1 MKCYFDDYEFSFQFL
16 RVLGVSIAGGS
27 DISECL
33 MTAYRIKERDFESWY
48 REWRKTAEQVHKIA
62 DSCAKKGHGVSAR
75 DAYLRASGY
84 YRSAEFFLHGDT
96 SDPRIHETSL
106 LSRECFKNALP
117 YFATP
122 VESVEILYE
131 NTTLPGY
138 FFAPDKSGTPR
149 PTIIFNT
156 GFDGTAEELYF
167 IHVTEALKRG
177 YNALTF
183 EGPGQGSVIRE
194 QRIPFRPDWENVVTP
209 IVDYLVSRPDVV
221 PEKIVIE
228 GISMGGY
235 LAPRAVAFE
244 HRLAACVANGGVFE
258 ADFTKRPEY
267 TQEMLEMLYQQPEE
281 FDALMREAAEQNTSY
296 KWAMEHG
303 MYVFGAK
310 TPHEWLIKSTKFTMK
325 ECVDMV
331 SCPVL
336 VIDVENEQAFK
347 SKAKMLFDALKCEKT
362 WMYFTKEEGAEE
374 HCQVGAGFVASQRI
388 FDWIDETLA
397 AQN

>member
-1 MKCYFDDYEFSFQFL
+1 MH
-16 RVLGVSIAGGS
+16 G
-27 DISECL
+27 
-33 MTAYRIKERDFESWY
+33 
-48 REWRKTAEQVHKIA
+48 IA
-62 DSCAKKGHGVSAR
+62 DTCQKKGHGVSAR
-75 DAYLRASGY
+75 DAYLRASNY

-96 SDPRIHETSL
+96 SDPRIHETST
-106 LSRECFKNALP
+106 LSRECFQNALP

-138 FFAPDKSGTPR
+138 FFCPDASGTRR

-177 YNALTF
+177 YNALVF

-194 QRIPFRPDWENVVTP
+194 QRIPFRYDWENVITP
-209 IVDYLVSRPDVV
+209 VVDYLVSRPDVV
-221 PEKIVIE
+221 PEKIVID
-228 GISMGGY
+228 GLSMGGY
-235 LAPRAVAFE
+235 LAPRAAAYE

-267 TQEMLEMLYQQPEE
+267 TEEVLDMLYQHPVE
-281 FDALMREAAEQNTSY
+281 FDAEMRSAAEQNTSY
-296 KWAMEHG
+296 KWALEHG

-310 TPHEWLIKSTKFTMK
+310 TPHEWLIKSTQFTMK
-325 ECVDMV
+325 DCADKIT
-331 SCPVL
+331 CPVF
-336 VIDVENEQAFK
+336 VIDAENEQAFRG
-347 SKAKMLFDALKCEKT
+347 KAQILFDALKCKKT

-374 HCQVGAGFVASQRI
+374 HCQVGAGLLSSQRI

-397 AQN
+397 AQQ

>member
-33 MTAYRIKERDFESWY
+33 TTAYRIRERDFESWY
-48 REWRKTAEQVHKIA
+48 REWRKTAERVHKIA
-62 DSCAKKGHGVSAR
+62 DACAGKGHGVSAR
-75 DAYLRASGY
+75 DAYLRASSY

-96 SDPRIHETSL
+96 SDPRIHETSA
-106 LSRECFKNALP
+106 LSRECFRNALP
-117 YFATP
+117 YFATL
-122 VESVEILYE
+122 VEPVEILYE

-138 FFAPDKSGTPR
+138 FFAPDNSGTPR

-167 IHVTEALKRG
+167 ILVTEALKRG

-194 QRIPFRPDWENVVTP
+194 QRIPFRHDWENVVTP
-209 IVDYLVSRPDVV
+209 VMDYLVTRPDVV

-235 LAPRAVAFE
+235 LAPRAAAYE

-267 TQEMLEMLYQQPEE
+267 TDEMLDMLYHKPEE
-281 FDALMREAAEQNTSY
+281 FDTAMQESAEQNTSY
-296 KWAMEHG
+296 KWALEHG

-310 TPHEWLIKSTKFTMK
+310 TPHDWLIKSTKFTMK
-325 ECVDMV
+325 ECVDKV
-331 SCPVL
+331 LCPVL

-347 SKAKMLFDALKCEKT
+347 GKAKMLYDALKCEKT

-374 HCQVGAGFVASQRI
+374 HCQIGAGLVARQRI
-388 FDWIDETLA
+388 FDWIDETLT
-397 AQN
+397 NRH

>member
-1 MKCYFDDYEFSFQFL
+1 MSF
-16 RVLGVSIAGGS
+16 
-27 DISECL
+27 
-33 MTAYRIKERDFESWY
+33 
-48 REWRKTAEQVHKIA
+48 
-62 DSCAKKGHGVSAR
+62 
-75 DAYLRASGY
+75 
-84 YRSAEFFLHGDT
+84 
-96 SDPRIHETSL
+96 
-106 LSRECFKNALP
+106 N

-138 FFAPDKSGTPR
+138 FFCPDASGTRR

-194 QRIPFRPDWENVVTP
+194 QRIPFRHDWEHVITP
-209 IVDYLVSRPDVV
+209 IVDYLVSRRDVAPD
-221 PEKIVIE
+221 KIVIE
-228 GISMGGY
+228 GLSMGGY
-235 LAPRAVAFE
+235 LAPRAAAYE

-267 TQEMLEMLYQQPEE
+267 TPEMLEMLSGQPEE
-281 FDALMREAAEQNTSY
+281 FDVLMREAADENTSY

-303 MYVFGAK
+303 MYVFGAR
-310 TPHEWLIKSTKFTMK
+310 TPHEWLIKSRSFTMK
-325 ECVDMV
+325 ECVEMV
-331 SCPVL
+331 ACPVL
-336 VIDVENEQAFK
+336 VIDGENEQAFK
-347 SKAKMLFDALKCEKT
+347 GKAKMLYDALKCEKT
-362 WMYFTKEEGAEE
+362 WMYFTKEDGAEE
-374 HCQVGAGFVASQRI
+374 HCQVGAGLLSSQRI

-397 AQN
+397 AQH

>member
-16 RVLGVSIAGGS
+16 RVLAVSIAGGAE
-27 DISECL
+27 ISECL

-48 REWRKTAEQVHKIA
+48 REWRKTAERVQGIA
-62 DSCAKKGHGVSAR
+62 NTCQKNGHGVSAR
-75 DAYLRASGY
+75 DAYLRASSY

-96 SDPRIHETSL
+96 SDPRIHETST
-106 LSRECFKNALP
+106 LSRECFRNALP

-138 FFAPDKSGTPR
+138 FFCPDASGTRR

-194 QRIPFRPDWENVVTP
+194 QRIPFRHDWEHVITP
-209 IVDYLVSRPDVV
+209 IVDYLVSRRDVAPD
-221 PEKIVIE
+221 KIVIE
-228 GISMGGY
+228 GLSMGGY
-235 LAPRAVAFE
+235 LAPRAAAYE

-267 TQEMLEMLYQQPEE
+267 TPEMLEMLSGQPEE
-281 FDALMREAAEQNTSY
+281 FDVLMREAADENTSY

-303 MYVFGAK
+303 MYVFGAR
-310 TPHEWLIKSTKFTMK
+310 TPHEWLIKSRSFTMK
-325 ECVDMV
+325 ECVEMV
-331 SCPVL
+331 ACPVL
-336 VIDVENEQAFK
+336 VIDGENEQAFK
-347 SKAKMLFDALKCEKT
+347 GKAKMLYDALKCEKT
-362 WMYFTKEEGAEE
+362 WMYFTKEDGAEE
-374 HCQVGAGFVASQRI
+374 HCQVGAGLLSSQRI

-397 AQN
+397 AQH